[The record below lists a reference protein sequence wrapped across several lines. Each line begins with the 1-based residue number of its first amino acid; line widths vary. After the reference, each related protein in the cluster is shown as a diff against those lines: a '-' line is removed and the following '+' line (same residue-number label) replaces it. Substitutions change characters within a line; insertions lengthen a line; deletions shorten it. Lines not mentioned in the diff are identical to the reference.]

1 MTIARHRLPRIVA
14 LHLRSAAAL
23 CSLALLS
30 APLSAQQTMGQQHPF
45 RELSGTV
52 TDPGHEPVRGA
63 VVQLESENTHAIVT
77 YITGEDGRYFFKRLS
92 GDQNYRV
99 WVVFRKRNSK
109 THELSKF
116 DDHTDKVIDF
126 TIEAF

>member
-1 MTIARHRLPRIVA
+1 MTIARHHFQRLTP
-14 LHLRSAAAL
+14 LRRHAAAAL

-30 APLSAQQTMGQQHPF
+30 APLSAQTMGQQHP
-45 RELSGTV
+45 RELTGTV

-63 VVQLESENTHAIVT
+63 VVQLEAEGTHAIVT
-77 YITGEDGRYFFKRLS
+77 YITGEDGRYQFHRLN
-92 GDQNYRV
+92 GDQDYRV
-99 WVVFRKRNSK
+99 WVVFRNRHSK

-116 DDHTDKVIDF
+116 DDHTDKVINF

>member
-1 MTIARHRLPRIVA
+1 MTIARHRFPPIVA
-14 LHLRSAAAL
+14 LHQRSAAAL
-23 CSLALLS
+23 CSLALLA

-45 RELSGTV
+45 RELTGTV

-63 VVQLESENTHAIVT
+63 VVQLESESNHDIVT
-77 YITGEDGRYFFKRLS
+77 YVTAADGHYYFKRLS
-92 GDQNYRV
+92 GDQDYRV
-99 WVVFRKRNSK
+99 WVVFRNRHSK

-116 DDHTDKVIDF
+116 DDHADKVINF